1 MGEQVGYIRVSTA
14 EQNTDRQLVDIEL
27 DKVFE
32 EKCSAS
38 TIKRDVWL
46 QCLEYVRNGDTL
58 HIHSLDRVCRSGA
71 SDAVSIV
78 EALITKE
85 VSVKFHKEGLEF
97 YGKITAA
104 QKGVLAIL
112 ASVAQMERELIK
124 ERQKE
129 GIAVAKANG
138 KKFGRPKTN
147 VTVAQI
153 EELKSQGMAMTT
165 IAKELGVGR
174 ATLYKII
181 Q

>member
-1 MGEQVGYIRVSTA
+1 MAQQIGYVRVSTN
-14 EQNTDRQLVDIEL
+14 EQNTDRQLANINL
-27 DKVFE
+27 DRVFT

-38 TIKRDVWL
+38 TIKREVWQ
-46 QCLEYVRNGDTL
+46 QCLGYVRKGDTL

-71 SDAVSIV
+71 GDAVAIV
-78 EALITKE
+78 ETLIE
-85 VSVKFHKEGLEF
+85 DGVSVKFHKEGLEF
-97 YGKITAA
+97 YGQITAA

-112 ASVAQMERELIK
+112 VSVAQMERELIK
-124 ERQKE
+124 ERQTE

-138 KKFGRPKTN
+138 KKFGRPKKN